1 MKGARNMKKSLIA
14 ILAMLLALL
23 GADYDAATIAEADH
37 QQSEP
42 AQLELVAPAQLSEEI
57 TTPEPFLEAP
67 ETDYRAGLDRFDLS
81 AVKEYQTS
89 PYCEVNENR
98 PFFDESEYPAECF
111 EYYAPLDELGR
122 CGVTMA
128 HVGKELMPTE
138 ERGSIGMIKPT
149 GWHTVRY
156 DDLIEDHY
164 LYNRCH
170 LLGYQLTGENANV
183 RNLITGTRYLNT
195 EGMEP
200 FESMVGSYV
209 RRTDGQVL
217 MRVTPIFGGD
227 DLLARGVLMEA
238 ISTGDGGAGI
248 CFCVFVYNVQP
259 GIVIDYATGESSRLD
274 AEQPEQEPI
283 TGYIGNKKSLV
294 FHLPT
299 CPNLPAEK
307 NQVHFDTREE
317 ALAAGYH
324 ACGNCHP

>member
-1 MKGARNMKKSLIA
+1 MKEARNVKKSLIA
-14 ILAMLLALL
+14 LLAMLLALL
-23 GADYDAATIAEADH
+23 GADYDVATIAEADH
-37 QQSEP
+37 QQNDP
-42 AQLELVAPAQLSEEI
+42 PQLELVAPAQPSGEI
-57 TTPEPFLEAP
+57 TTPAPSPEDTEP
-67 ETDYRAGLDRFDLS
+67 DYRAGLDRFDLS
-81 AVKEYQTS
+81 TVPEYQTS
-89 PYCEVNENR
+89 PFCEVNGNQ
-98 PFFDESEYPAECF
+98 PFFSAGAYPAECF
-111 EYYAPLDELGR
+111 EYYAALDDLGR

-128 HVGKELMPTE
+128 NVGKELMPTE
-138 ERGSIGMIKPT
+138 DRGSIGMVKPS

-183 RNLITGTRYLNT
+183 RNLITGTRYMNT

-200 FESMVGSYV
+200 FESMVASYV
-209 RRTDGQVL
+209 RRTGDLVL
-217 MRVTPIFGGD
+217 MRVTPIFDGN
-227 DLLARGVLMEA
+227 DLLAKGVLMEA
-238 ISTGDGGAGI
+238 VSTGDAGAGI

-259 GIVIDYATGESSRLD
+259 GIVIDYSTGDSSRLD

-283 TGYIGNKKSLV
+283 TGYIGNKKSMV

-307 NQVHFDTREE
+307 NQVHFETRDE
-317 ALAAGYH
+317 AVAAGYH

>member
-1 MKGARNMKKSLIA
+1 MKGERNMKKSFVAL
-14 ILAMLLALL
+14 LAMLLAIF
-23 GADYDAATIAEADH
+23 GADYEASSIAEADH
-37 QQSEP
+37 QQNEP
-42 AQLELVAPAQLSEEI
+42 TQLELVAPAQPSGEI
-57 TTPEPFLEAP
+57 ADYEPAQKIPEP
-67 ETDYRAGLDRFDLS
+67 DYRAGLDRFGLS
-81 AVKEYQTS
+81 MVPEYKTT
-89 PYCEVNENR
+89 PYCEVNGNR
-98 PFFDESEYPAECF
+98 PFFNAEAYPTDCF
-111 EYYAPLDELGR
+111 EYYAPLDDLGR

-128 HVGKELMPTE
+128 NVGRKLMPTE
-138 ERGSIGMIKPT
+138 ERGSIGMVKPS

-183 RNLITGTRYLNT
+183 RNLITGTRYMNT

-200 FESMVGSYV
+200 FESMVASYV
-209 RRTDGQVL
+209 RRTGSQVL
-217 MRVTPIFGGD
+217 MRVTPIFDGD

-238 ISTGDGGAGI
+238 VSTGDGGAGI

-259 GIVIDYATGESSRLD
+259 GVVIDYATGDSSRLD
-274 AEQPEQEPI
+274 DKQPEQE
-283 TGYIGNKKSLV
+283 TTVGYIGNKKSLV

-307 NQVHFDTREE
+307 NQTHFDTREE
-317 ALAAGYH
+317 AVAAGYH

>member
-14 ILAMLLALL
+14 ILAMLLALF
-23 GADYDAATIAEADH
+23 GAYYDAPSIAEADH
-37 QQSEP
+37 QQNEP
-42 AQLELVAPAQLSEEI
+42 TQLELVAPAQPSGETIGSEPAQE
-57 TTPEPFLEAP
+57 TPEL
-67 ETDYRAGLDRFDLS
+67 DYRAGLDSFALS
-81 AVKEYQTS
+81 TLPEYQTS
-89 PYCEVNENR
+89 PYCEVNGNQ
-98 PFFDESEYPAECF
+98 PFFSAEAYPTECF
-111 EYYAPLDELGR
+111 EYYAPLDDLGR

-138 ERGSIGMIKPT
+138 ERRSIGMIKPS

-170 LLGYQLTGENANV
+170 LLAYQLTGENANV
-183 RNLITGTRYLNT
+183 RNLITGTRYMNT

-200 FESMVGSYV
+200 FESMVAGYV
-209 RRTDGQVL
+209 RRTGGKVL
-217 MRVTPIFGGD
+217 MRVTPIFNGD

-238 ISTGDGGAGI
+238 ASTGDNGAGI
-248 CFCVFVYNVQP
+248 CFCVFVYNVQH
-259 GIVIDYATGESSRLD
+259 GVVIDYATGDSSRLD
-274 AEQPEQEPI
+274 DKQPEQEPI
-283 TGYIGNKKSLV
+283 VGYIGNRKSLV

-317 ALAAGYH
+317 AVAAGYH

>member
-1 MKGARNMKKSLIA
+1 MKKSLIA
-14 ILAMLLALL
+14 LLAMLLALL

-42 AQLELVAPAQLSEEI
+42 EQLELVAPAQLSEEI
-57 TTPEPFLEAP
+57 TAPEPFLEAP
-67 ETDYRAGLDRFDLS
+67 ETDYRAGLERFDLS

-111 EYYAPLDELGR
+111 EFYSPLDALDR
-122 CGVTMA
+122 CGVTCA
-128 HVGKELMPTE
+128 FIGKELMPTE
-138 ERGSIGMIKPT
+138 ERGEIGMIKPS
-149 GWHTVRY
+149 GWHTIRY

-170 LLGYQLTGENANV
+170 LLGYQLTGENANM
-183 RNLITGTRYLNT
+183 RNLITGTRRFNT

-200 FESMVGSYV
+200 FEDEVAGYI
-209 RRTDGQVL
+209 RRTGNHVL
-217 MRVTPIFGGD
+217 MRVTPMFSGT
-227 DLLARGVLMEA
+227 DLVARGVLMEA
-238 ISTGDGGAGI
+238 ESFEDTGKGL
-248 CFCVFVYNVQP
+248 CFCVLVYNVQP
-259 GIVIDYATGESSRLD
+259 GIVIDYATGDSQRAEQAPD
-274 AEQPEQEPI
+274 AETPAVE
-283 TGYIGNKKSLV
+283 GYIGNKKSLV

-307 NQVHFDTREE
+307 NWVLFETRD
-317 ALAAGYH
+317 AAIAAGYH